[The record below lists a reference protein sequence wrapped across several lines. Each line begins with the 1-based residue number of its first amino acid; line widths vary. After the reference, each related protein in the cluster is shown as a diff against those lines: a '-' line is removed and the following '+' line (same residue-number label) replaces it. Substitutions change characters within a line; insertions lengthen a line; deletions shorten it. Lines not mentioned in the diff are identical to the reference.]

1 MKKATIL
8 FVILIA
14 VTWQAFG
21 VTKQGHYR
29 WRNDDGSEA
38 DATWKADED
47 TPSSAEKN
55 ANVRLRVELYRYVD
69 PGTQTLSLFYSTDPD
84 LAPITGDW
92 TKITTDGSA
101 NAFKLS
107 STDNYTE
114 HENALDRLTDTYS
127 HAWGFCNELND
138 QNDYIMLVDESMEAE
153 FCLQPTDNA
162 QLSTNYYFAI
172 RYANEPYLR
181 IDGYDF
187 VPTLTVTDA
196 SLPVELASFTTRQT
210 DRNIILEWTT
220 ETEMDNLGFI
230 LERRY
235 STNETWVKFAG
246 YQTFDQLKGQ
256 GTTTTSTNY
265 RFVDSPDMSGESVQY
280 RLSSVD
286 KNGAVKVQKT
296 TSLNLNNVIPN
307 KFSLEPAFPN
317 PFNPGTTLRYDLAQE
332 SSVELCVYDLLGH
345 TVNILVDNEK
355 QSAGTYS
362 VSWNGTNNNGQ
373 NMPSGTY
380 IVHLK
385 AGVYRSAQKVTLIR

>member
-1 MKKATIL
+1 MKKVTIL
-8 FVILIA
+8 IVVLFAFTL
-14 VTWQAFG
+14 QAIG

-38 DATWKADED
+38 AATWKAEED
-47 TPSSAEKN
+47 TPASAAKN

-84 LAPITGDW
+84 LTPITGDW

-114 HENALDRLTDTYS
+114 HEVAYNRLTDTYS
-127 HAWGFCNELND
+127 YAWGFCNELND
-138 QNDYIMLVDESMEAE
+138 QNVYTMLADESMEAE

-162 QLSTNYYFAI
+162 ELSTNYYFAI
-172 RYANEPYLR
+172 RYSNEPFLR

-187 VPTLTVTDA
+187 VPALTVTDA
-196 SLPVELASFTTRQT
+196 SLPVELCSFTARQASH
-210 DRNIILEWTT
+210 NIILEWTT

-235 STNETWVKFAG
+235 SATETWVKIAS

-265 RFVDSPDMSGESVQY
+265 RLVDSPVITGDTVQY
-280 RLSSVD
+280 RLSSVNKD
-286 KNGAVKVQKT
+286 GAVKVQKT
-296 TSLNLNNVIPN
+296 VTLNLDGVVPGQ
-307 KFSLEPAFPN
+307 FALQPAFPN
-317 PFNPGTTLRYDLAQE
+317 PFNPETTLKYDLPEE
-332 SSVELCVYDLLGH
+332 SMVELGVYDLLGH
-345 TVNILVDNEK
+345 TVNTLIDNKE
-355 QSAGTYS
+355 QAAGTYTIF
-362 VSWNGTNNNGQ
+362 WNGKNNNGQ
-373 NMPSGTY
+373 NMSSGTY

-385 AGVYRSAQKVTLIR
+385 AGVYAATRKVTLIR